1 MDSETERRI
10 RERAYEIWV
19 KEGRQHG
26 RDAEHWEQARAEI
39 LAEADAAQ
47 THAGGPETPPRP
59 QSAPPP
65 AASDAPL
72 RSRRVD
78 GDPPS
83 RSEPIGG
90 SAAAKPK
97 RGRKA

>member
-19 KEGRQHG
+19 KEGRPHG
-26 RDAEHWEQARAEI
+26 RDAEHWEQAKAEI

-47 THAGGPETPPRP
+47 GQVGRPETPPP
-59 QSAPPP
+59 AQPPASP

-72 RSRRVD
+72 RSRRAS
-78 GDPPS
+78 GDPAS
-83 RSEPIGG
+83 RTEPMGG
-90 SAAAKPK
+90 SAAGKPK
-97 RGRKA
+97 RGRKG